1 MQQNRVNPSLV
12 HILLSLKKFIRIGVA
27 RGDRKIINFKKEGKK
42 RYITYPRITAT
53 TCTWWWRLGALN
65 VNFMLGR
72 FSKLR
77 KTTQKHKNWDSM
89 GLWWFHALDD
99 DEDGVLNLHCNSLL
113 SKNGCFISLLF
124 TSKRNHRKLMQ
135 RLTCGY
141 WPIRRRWR
149 WWSWRFCVQ
158 FKLPLHLWHN
168 LSASN
173 FHRMGNFGGFLKREL
188 QQQESRSRRDVKQK
202 TQVGCWFE
210 FYGATGIA
218 HLMLKFYIKGR
229 GGGAELEVS

>member
-1 MQQNRVNPSLV
+1 MSTSCWDGFGRCEKLHKNTKMGFNGVMMVPHSWRWVSW
-12 HILLSLKKFIRIGVA
+12 ILTAILWCRRMGALSLYSSHPNG
-27 RGDRKIINFKKEGKK
+27 NH
-42 RYITYPRITAT
+42 
-53 TCTWWWRLGALN
+53 
-65 VNFMLGR
+65 
-72 FSKLR
+72 
-77 KTTQKHKNWDSM
+77 HKW
-89 GLWWFHALDD
+89 
-99 DEDGVLNLHCNSLL
+99 
-113 SKNGCFISLLF
+113 
-124 TSKRNHRKLMQ
+124 MQ
-135 RLTCGY
+135 RLTRGY
-141 WPIRRRWR
+141 WPIRRRRRW

-218 HLMLKFYIKGR
+218 HLMLKF
-229 GGGAELEVS
+229 S